1 MSSDA
6 LTSGALT
13 FPSEQVVWRPKINP
27 WAIGAT
33 VSMAAFVEVLDTSV
47 ANVAL
52 PYIAGGLGASY
63 DDSTW
68 VLTSYLAANAIILPI
83 SGWLAEIIGRKRYF
97 MLSLFVFTVSSL
109 LCGLA
114 PSLPVLLL
122 FRAIQGVG
130 GGGLQPMAQAILND
144 AFPPEKR
151 GVAFAL
157 YGISAV
163 LAPTVGP
170 MLGGWITDNYSWR
183 WIFFITLPVVSLAL
197 YLTYTLVEDPPFL
210 HRLKRGGIRVD
221 YIGISMLALGVGS
234 LQVLLDKGQEDDWL
248 GSRFIA
254 ILAITAT
261 VCLITLVI
269 WEWFRKEPIID
280 VRMFKS
286 FNFAAANLMMFMMGF
301 MLFSTLV
308 LIPEFLQTL
317 MGYTARLAG
326 LVLSGGGLVLL
337 VMMPITG
344 RLTSKIQARYL
355 IATGWLCLAI
365 GLFYSAHQI
374 NLFVSFR
381 FAMWLRITQVIGIGF
396 LFVPITAAGYIGIPP
411 EKGNSVSGIIN
422 FMRNIGGSIGTSL
435 VTTLIIRRSQYH
447 QQILVGHVTPDTP
460 EFRASLHALSSE
472 IAHSGLRATDAHNQA
487 IARFYDLVN
496 RQTHAL
502 SYMDTFW
509 ILGAFCALMFVL
521 AFFLKKNDPG
531 ASGNVAAG

>member
-1 MSSDA
+1 MSSEA
-6 LTSGALT
+6 LAL
-13 FPSEQVVWRPKINP
+13 PAEQAIWRPRVNP

-97 MLSLFVFTVSSL
+97 MLSLFIFTLSSL

-114 PSLPVLLL
+114 PSLPVLLF
-122 FRAIQGVG
+122 FRAVQGVG

-144 AFPPEKR
+144 SFPPEKR

-183 WIFFITLPVVSLAL
+183 WIFFITLPVVSFAL
-197 YLTYTLVEDPPFL
+197 YLTHVLVEDPPFL

-248 GSRFIA
+248 GSHFITT
-254 ILAITAT
+254 LAITAT

-317 MGYTARLAG
+317 MGYTAELAG

-337 VMMPITG
+337 AMMPITG

-355 IATGWLCLAI
+355 IAAGWLCLAV
-365 GLFYSAHQI
+365 GLFYSAHKI
-374 NLFVSFR
+374 DLYVSFG
-381 FAMWLRITQVIGIGF
+381 FATWLRITQVVGIGF
-396 LFVPITAAGYIGIPP
+396 LFVPITAAGYIGIPA

-435 VTTLIIRRSQYH
+435 VTTLIVRRSQYH
-447 QQILVGHVTPDTP
+447 QQILVGHITPDTP
-460 EFRASLHALSSE
+460 AYRAALRALSSE
-472 IAHSGLRATDAHNQA
+472 IAHSGLRATDARDQA
-487 IARFYDLVN
+487 IARFYNLID
-496 RQTHAL
+496 RQSHAL
-502 SYMDTFW
+502 SYMDIFW
-509 ILGAFCALMFVL
+509 ILGAFCAVMFVL

-531 ASGNVAAG
+531 AGGAVAAG

>member
-1 MSSDA
+1 
-6 LTSGALT
+6 
-13 FPSEQVVWRPKINP
+13 
-27 WAIGAT
+27 
-33 VSMAAFVEVLDTSV
+33 MAAFVEVLDTSV

-68 VLTSYLAANAIILPI
+68 VLTSYLAANAIVLPM

-97 MLSLFVFTVSSL
+97 MLSLFVFTMSSL

-122 FRAIQGVG
+122 IPSCARRRWRRIATDGASDSQRFVSSREARRRLCSLRHLCGSRPDGRA
-130 GGGLQPMAQAILND
+130 D
-144 AFPPEKR
+144 AR
-151 GVAFAL
+151 RMD
-157 YGISAV
+157 YDS
-163 LAPTVGP
+163 
-170 MLGGWITDNYSWR
+170 YSWR
-183 WIFFITLPVVSLAL
+183 WIFFITLPVVLLAL

-210 HRLKRGGIRVD
+210 PGLKRGGIRVD
-221 YIGISMLALGVGS
+221 YMGISMLALGVGS

-248 GSRFIA
+248 GSHFITT
-254 ILAITAT
+254 LAITAA

-269 WEWFRKEPIID
+269 WEWFRKDPIID

-317 MGYTARLAG
+317 MGYTAGLAG

-365 GLFYSAHQI
+365 GLFYSAHQLD
-374 NLFVSFR
+374 LFISFR
-381 FAMWLRITQVIGIGF
+381 FAMWLRITQVVGIGF
-396 LFVPITAAGYIGIPP
+396 LFVPITAAGYIGVPP

-435 VTTLIIRRSQYH
+435 VTTLIVRRSQYH

-460 EFRASLHALSSE
+460 AFRSALHVLSSQ

-496 RQTHAL
+496 QQAHVL

-509 ILGAFCALMFVL
+509 ILGAFCSVMFVL

-531 ASGNVAAG
+531 AGGQVAAG

>member
-1 MSSDA
+1 MSSAA
-6 LTSGALT
+6 LTL
-13 FPSEQVVWRPKINP
+13 PMEQVIWRPKVNP
-27 WAIGAT
+27 WLIGAT
-33 VSMAAFVEVLDTSV
+33 VSIAAFVEVLDTSV

-68 VLTSYLAANAIILPI
+68 VLTSYLAANAIVLPM
-83 SGWLAEIIGRKRYF
+83 SGWLAEIVGRKRYF
-97 MLSLFVFTVSSL
+97 MFSLSIFALSSL

-114 PSLPVLLL
+114 PSLPVLLF
-122 FRAIQGVG
+122 FRALQGIG

-144 AFPPEKR
+144 SFPPEKR

-170 MLGGWITDNYSWR
+170 MLGGWITDSYSWR
-183 WIFFITLPVVSLAL
+183 WIFFITLPPVLAAL
-197 YLTYTLVEDPPFL
+197 YLTHIFVEDPPFL
-210 HRLKRGGIRVD
+210 RRIKRAGIRVD
-221 YIGISMLALGVGS
+221 YMGISMLALGVGS

-248 GSRFIA
+248 GSHFITT
-254 ILAITAT
+254 LAITAA

-269 WEWFRKEPIID
+269 WEWFRKDPIVD

-317 MGYTARLAG
+317 MGYTAGLAG
-326 LVLSGGGLVLL
+326 LVLSGGGVVLL

-355 IATGWLCLAI
+355 IALGWLCLAV
-365 GLFYSAHQI
+365 GLFYSSHQLD
-374 NLFVSFR
+374 LFVSFR
-381 FAMWLRITQVIGIGF
+381 FAMWLRVTQVVGVGF
-396 LFVPITAAGYIGIPP
+396 LFVPITAAGYIGVPP

-460 EFRASLHALSSE
+460 AYRAALRGLSSE
-472 IAHSGLRATDAHNQA
+472 IARSGLRSTDAHNQA
-487 IARFYDLVN
+487 IARFYGLVN
-496 RQTHAL
+496 RQSHAL

-509 ILGAFCALMFVL
+509 ILGALCSLMFVL

-531 ASGNVAAG
+531 AGGAVAAG

>member
-1 MSSDA
+1 MSSEA
-6 LTSGALT
+6 VTL
-13 FPSEQVVWRPKINP
+13 PSEQAVWRPKVNP

-52 PYIAGGLGASY
+52 PYIAGGLGASV

-68 VLTSYLAANAIILPI
+68 VLTSYLAANAIILPM
-83 SGWLAEIIGRKRYF
+83 SGWLAEMIGRKRYF
-97 MLSLFVFTVSSL
+97 MLSLFVFTLSSL

-114 PSLPVLLL
+114 PSLPLLL
-122 FRAIQGVG
+122 FFRAMQGVG

-151 GVAFAL
+151 GIAFAL

-210 HRLKRGGIRVD
+210 RRIKSGGIRVD

-234 LQVLLDKGQEDDWL
+234 LQVVLDKGQEDDWL
-248 GSRFIA
+248 GSHFITT
-254 ILAITAT
+254 LAITAA

-280 VRMFKS
+280 VHMFKS
-286 FNFAAANLMMFMMGF
+286 FNFAAASLMMFMMGF

-317 MGYTARLAG
+317 MGYTAELAG

-337 VMMPITG
+337 TMMPITG
-344 RLTSKIQARYL
+344 RLTSKVQAKYL
-355 IATGWLCLAI
+355 IALGWLCLAV
-365 GLFYSAHQI
+365 GLFYSAHRTD
-374 NLFVSFR
+374 LFISFR
-381 FAMWLRITQVIGIGF
+381 FAMWLRIAQVVGIGF
-396 LFVPITAAGYIGIPP
+396 LFVPITAAGYIGVPP

-435 VTTLIIRRSQYH
+435 VTTLIVRRSQYH

-460 EFRASLHALSSE
+460 EFRSALHALSSE
-472 IAHSGLRATDAHNQA
+472 IAHSGLRAADAHNQA
-487 IARFYDLVN
+487 IARFYGLVN
-496 RQTHAL
+496 QQARAL

-509 ILGAFCALMFVL
+509 ILGALCSVMFVL
-521 AFFLKKNDPG
+521 AFFLKRNDPG
-531 ASGNVAAG
+531 AGGDVAAG

>member
-1 MSSDA
+1 
-6 LTSGALT
+6 
-13 FPSEQVVWRPKINP
+13 
-27 WAIGAT
+27 
-33 VSMAAFVEVLDTSV
+33 
-47 ANVAL
+47 
-52 PYIAGGLGASY
+52 
-63 DDSTW
+63 
-68 VLTSYLAANAIILPI
+68 
-83 SGWLAEIIGRKRYF
+83 
-97 MLSLFVFTVSSL
+97 
-109 LCGLA
+109 
-114 PSLPVLLL
+114 
-122 FRAIQGVG
+122 
-130 GGGLQPMAQAILND
+130 
-144 AFPPEKR
+144 
-151 GVAFAL
+151 
-157 YGISAV
+157 
-163 LAPTVGP
+163 
-170 MLGGWITDNYSWR
+170 
-183 WIFFITLPVVSLAL
+183 
-197 YLTYTLVEDPPFL
+197 
-210 HRLKRGGIRVD
+210 
-221 YIGISMLALGVGS
+221 
-234 LQVLLDKGQEDDWL
+234 
-248 GSRFIA
+248 
-254 ILAITAT
+254 
-261 VCLITLVI
+261 
-269 WEWFRKEPIID
+269 
-280 VRMFKS
+280 
-286 FNFAAANLMMFMMGF
+286 
-301 MLFSTLV
+301 
-308 LIPEFLQTL
+308 
-317 MGYTARLAG
+317 
-326 LVLSGGGLVLL
+326 
-337 VMMPITG
+337 MMPITG

>member
-1 MSSDA
+1 MSSEA
-6 LTSGALT
+6 LAL
-13 FPSEQVVWRPKINP
+13 PLEQAVWRPKVNP

-68 VLTSYLAANAIILPI
+68 VLTSYLAANAIILPM

-97 MLSLFVFTVSSL
+97 MLSLSIFTLSSL
-109 LCGLA
+109 ACGLA
-114 PSLPVLLL
+114 PNLPVLLL
-122 FRAIQGVG
+122 FRAVQGVG

-197 YLTYTLVEDPPFL
+197 YLTHALVEDPPFL
-210 HRLKRGGIRVD
+210 RRLKKGGIRVD
-221 YIGISMLALGVGS
+221 YIGMSMLALGIGS
-234 LQVLLDKGQEDDWL
+234 LQVLLDKGQEDDWF
-248 GSRFIA
+248 GSHFITT
-254 ILAITAT
+254 LAITAA
-261 VCLITLVI
+261 VCLVTLVI
-269 WEWFRKEPIID
+269 WEWFRKDPIVD

-286 FNFAAANLMMFMMGF
+286 FNFAAANLMMFMMGL

-317 MGYTARLAG
+317 AGYTAELAG

-337 VMMPITG
+337 IMMPITG

-355 IATGWLCLAI
+355 IALGWLCLAV
-365 GLFYSAHQI
+365 GLFYSAHHI
-374 NLFVSFR
+374 DLFISFS
-381 FAMWLRITQVIGIGF
+381 FATWLRITQVVGIGF
-396 LFVPITAAGYIGIPP
+396 LFVPITAAGYIGVPP
-411 EKGNSVSGIIN
+411 EKGNSASGIIN

-447 QQILVGHVTPDTP
+447 QQILVGHVTPDTS
-460 EFRASLHALSSE
+460 EFRSSLHALSSA

-487 IARFYDLVN
+487 IARIYGLVN
-496 RQTHAL
+496 QQARAM

-509 ILGAFCALMFVL
+509 ILGAFCSVMFVL

-531 ASGNVAAG
+531 AGGDVAVG

>member
-1 MSSDA
+1 
-6 LTSGALT
+6 
-13 FPSEQVVWRPKINP
+13 
-27 WAIGAT
+27 
-33 VSMAAFVEVLDTSV
+33 MAAFVEVLDTSV

-83 SGWLAEIIGRKRYF
+83 SGWLAEMIGRKRYF

-114 PSLPVLLL
+114 PSLPILLL
-122 FRAIQGVG
+122 FRAVQGVG

-144 AFPPEKR
+144 SFPPEKR
-151 GVAFAL
+151 GAAFAL

-183 WIFFITLPVVSLAL
+183 WIFFITLPVVFLAI

-248 GSRFIA
+248 GSHFITT
-254 ILAITAT
+254 LAITAA
-261 VCLITLVI
+261 VCLVTLVI

-280 VRMFKS
+280 VRMFTS

-317 MGYTARLAG
+317 MGYTAELAG

-337 VMMPITG
+337 AMMPVTG
-344 RLTSKIQARYL
+344 RLTSKIRARYL
-355 IATGWLCLAI
+355 IAAGWLCLAI
-365 GLFYSAHQI
+365 GLFYSAHQTD
-374 NLFVSFR
+374 LFISFR
-381 FAMWLRITQVIGIGF
+381 FAMWLRITQVVGIGF
-396 LFVPITAAGYIGIPP
+396 LFVPITAAGYIGVPP

-460 EFRASLHALSSE
+460 AFRSALHALSSE
-472 IAHSGLRATDAHNQA
+472 IAHSGLSAADAHNEA
-487 IARFYDLVN
+487 IARFYGLVN
-496 RQTHAL
+496 QQARAL

-509 ILGAFCALMFVL
+509 VLGALCSIMFVL

-531 ASGNVAAG
+531 AGGDVAAG

>member
-1 MSSDA
+1 MSSE
-6 LTSGALT
+6 ALT
-13 FPSEQVVWRPKINP
+13 FPLEQVVWRPKVSP
-27 WAIGAT
+27 WAIAAT
-33 VSMAAFVEVLDTSV
+33 VSMAAFIEILDTTV

-68 VLTSYLAANAIILPI
+68 VLTSYLAANAIVLPM

-114 PSLPVLLL
+114 PNLPVLLL
-122 FRAIQGVG
+122 FRGVQGIA

-151 GVAFAL
+151 AIAFAL

-170 MLGGWITDNYSWR
+170 MLGGWIIDSYSWR
-183 WIFFITLPVVSLAL
+183 WIFFMTLPVVSLAL
-197 YLTYTLVEDPPFL
+197 YLTYRLVEDPPFL
-210 HRLKRGGIRVD
+210 RRLKRGGIRVD

-234 LQVLLDKGQEDDWL
+234 LQVLLDKGQEEDWL
-248 GSRFIA
+248 GSHFITT
-254 ILAITAT
+254 LAITAT

-269 WEWFRKEPIID
+269 WEWFRKDPIID

-301 MLFSTLV
+301 LLFSTLV

-317 MGYTARLAG
+317 AGYTAELAG

-337 VMMPITG
+337 IMMPITG

-355 IATGWLCLAI
+355 IAVGWLCLAI
-365 GLFYSAHQI
+365 GLFYSAHQLD
-374 NLFVSFR
+374 LFISFR
-381 FAMWLRITQVIGIGF
+381 FAMWLRITQVVGIGF
-396 LFVPITAAGYIGIPP
+396 LFVPITAAGYIGVPP
-411 EKGNSVSGIIN
+411 EKGNSVSGLIN

-435 VTTLIIRRSQYH
+435 ATTLIVRRSQYH
-447 QQILVGHVTPDTP
+447 QQILVGHITPDTP
-460 EFRASLHALSSE
+460 AFRSAFHALSSE
-472 IAHSGLRATDAHNQA
+472 VAHSGLRATDAHNQA
-487 IARFYDLVN
+487 TARFYDLVN
-496 RQTHAL
+496 QQAHVL

-509 ILGAFCALMFVL
+509 ILGAFCSLMFVL
-521 AFFLKKNDPG
+521 AFFLKRNDPG
-531 ASGNVAAG
+531 AGGAVAAG

>member
-1 MSSDA
+1 MSSQA
-6 LTSGALT
+6 LSL
-13 FPSEQVVWRPKINP
+13 PLEQVVWRPKVNP
-27 WAIGAT
+27 WAIAIT
-33 VSMAAFVEVLDTSV
+33 VSMAAFIEILDTTV

-68 VLTSYLAANAIILPI
+68 VLTSYLAANAIILPM

-114 PSLPVLLL
+114 PTLPVLLL
-122 FRAIQGVG
+122 FRGVQGVA

-151 GVAFAL
+151 AIAFAL

-170 MLGGWITDNYSWR
+170 MLGGWIIDSYSWR
-183 WIFFITLPVVSLAL
+183 WIFFITLPVVLLAL

-234 LQVLLDKGQEDDWL
+234 LQILLDKGQEDDWL
-248 GSRFIA
+248 GSHFIVT
-254 ILAITAT
+254 LAITAA
-261 VCLITLVI
+261 VCLITLAI
-269 WEWFRKEPIID
+269 WEWFRKDPIID

-301 MLFSTLV
+301 LLFSTLV

-317 MGYTARLAG
+317 MGYTAGLAG

-337 VMMPITG
+337 IMMPITG

-355 IATGWLCLAI
+355 IAAGWLCLAI
-365 GLFYSAHQI
+365 GLFYSAHQLDLFI
-374 NLFVSFR
+374 NFR
-381 FAMWLRITQVIGIGF
+381 FAMWLRITQVVGIGF
-396 LFVPITAAGYIGIPP
+396 LFVPITAAGYIGIPA
-411 EKGNSVSGIIN
+411 EKGNSVSGMIN

-435 VTTLIIRRSQYH
+435 ATTLIVRRSQYH
-447 QQILVGHVTPDTP
+447 QQILVGHFTPDTP
-460 EFRASLHALSSE
+460 AFRSALHGLSSQ
-472 IAHSGLRATDAHNQA
+472 IAHSGLRLKDAHSQA
-487 IARFYDLVN
+487 ITRFYDLVN
-496 RQTHAL
+496 LQAHVL

-509 ILGAFCALMFVL
+509 ILGLFCALMFAL

-531 ASGNVAAG
+531 AGGQVAAG

>member
-1 MSSDA
+1 MSSTA
-6 LTSGALT
+6 LTL
-13 FPSEQVVWRPKINP
+13 PMEQVIWRPKVNP
-27 WAIGAT
+27 WLIGAT
-33 VSMAAFVEVLDTSV
+33 VSIAAFVEVLDTSV

-68 VLTSYLAANAIILPI
+68 VLTSYLAANAIILPM
-83 SGWLAEIIGRKRYF
+83 SGWLAEIIGRKKYF
-97 MLSLFVFTVSSL
+97 MISLAIFTVSSL

-114 PSLPVLLL
+114 PSLPVLLF
-122 FRAIQGVG
+122 FRGLQGIG

-144 AFPPEKR
+144 SFPPEKR

-183 WIFFITLPVVSLAL
+183 WIFFITLPPVLLAL
-197 YLTYTLVEDPPFL
+197 YLTYIFVEDPPFL
-210 HRLKRGGIRVD
+210 HRIKRAGMRVD
-221 YIGISMLALGVGS
+221 YMGMSLLALGIGS

-248 GSRFIA
+248 GSHFITT
-254 ILAITAT
+254 LAITAA

-269 WEWFRKEPIID
+269 WEWFRKDPIVD

-317 MGYTARLAG
+317 MGYTAGLAG
-326 LVLSGGGLVLL
+326 MVLSGGGLVLL
-337 VMMPITG
+337 IMMPITG
-344 RLTSKIQARYL
+344 RLTSKIQARWL

-374 NLFVSFR
+374 DLFVSFR
-381 FAMWLRITQVIGIGF
+381 FAMWLRVTQVVGIGF
-396 LFVPITAAGYIGIPP
+396 LFVPITAAGYIGVPQQSSHR
-411 EKGNSVSGIIN
+411 EEGDGMWSKLSEY
-422 FMRNIGGSIGTSL
+422 GGRAPRGPTLAGSSRRPYP
-435 VTTLIIRRSQYH
+435 VT
-447 QQILVGHVTPDTP
+447 
-460 EFRASLHALSSE
+460 
-472 IAHSGLRATDAHNQA
+472 A
-487 IARFYDLVN
+487 ICS
-496 RQTHAL
+496 T
-502 SYMDTFW
+502 
-509 ILGAFCALMFVL
+509 
-521 AFFLKKNDPG
+521 
-531 ASGNVAAG
+531 